1 MRPGFGQQNNQSMPL
16 LQITKLECQRGD
28 RVLFS
33 GLNFRIDAGQL
44 LLVEGENGAGKTSLL
59 RLLCGLS
66 RPAAGEVR
74 WRGVNIAQQRAL
86 FHSEMAYFG
95 HHGGVK
101 LELTAQ
107 ENLAA
112 ASALRRHVTVIEMEE
127 ALYQVGLGGF
137 EDIPG
142 RRLSAGQKQR
152 LALARLLL
160 SDAKLWILDEPFT
173 ALDVD
178 GVALVGGLLER
189 HAANGGLAVLTSH
202 QPVELKTDL
211 QKLQLG

>member
-1 MRPGFGQQNNQSMPL
+1 MPSAL
-16 LQITKLECQRGD
+16 LQIHSLECQRGD

-33 GLNFRIDAGQL
+33 DLNFQLDAGQL

-74 WRGVNIAQQRAL
+74 WRGGDIARQRAL
-86 FHSEMAYFG
+86 YHSEMAYFG

-101 LELTAQ
+101 LELTAL
-107 ENLAA
+107 ENLSAA
-112 ASALRRHVTVIEMEE
+112 CALRRHATPLEMEE
-127 ALYQVGLGGF
+127 ALYSVGLGGY

-152 LALARLLL
+152 LALARLRL
-160 SDAKLWILDEPFT
+160 SRAVLWILDEPFT

-189 HAANGGLAVLTSH
+189 HAAAGGLAVLTSH
-202 QPVELKTDL
+202 QPVELATDL
-211 QKLQLG
+211 QRLRLA

>member
-1 MRPGFGQQNNQSMPL
+1 MPL
-16 LQITKLECQRGD
+16 LQANQLECQRGD

-33 GLNFRIDAGQL
+33 DLNFTVEAGQL

-66 RPAAGEVR
+66 RPAAGDVL
-74 WRGVNIAQQRAL
+74 WRGASIFSQRTV
-86 FHSEMAYFG
+86 FHGEMAYLG

-101 LELTAQ
+101 LELTAL
-107 ENLAA
+107 ENLAVA
-112 ASALRRHVTVIEMEE
+112 CALRGPQPSHAMED
-127 ALYQVGLGGF
+127 ALYEVGLAGF
-137 EDIPG
+137 ADAPG
-142 RRLSAGQKQR
+142 RRMSAGQRQR

-160 SDAKLWILDEPFT
+160 SGAILWILDEPFT

-178 GVALVGGLLER
+178 GIALVGGLLER

-202 QPVELKTDL
+202 QPVELKTGL
-211 QKLQLG
+211 KRLQLAA

>member
-1 MRPGFGQQNNQSMPL
+1 MPPAQL
-16 LQITKLECQRGD
+16 LVDNLECQRGD

-33 GLNFRIDAGQL
+33 GLNFRVDAGQL

-66 RPAAGEVR
+66 RPAAGDVL
-74 WRGVNIAQQRAL
+74 WRGESIAHRRAQ

-101 LELTAQ
+101 QELTAL
-107 ENLAA
+107 ENLTVACG
-112 ASALRRHVTVIEMEE
+112 LRRHASVVEMED
-127 ALYQVGLGGF
+127 ALHEVGLGGF

-160 SDAKLWILDEPFT
+160 SGAKLWILDEPFT

-178 GVALVGGLLER
+178 GIALVGSLLER

-202 QPVELKTDL
+202 QPVELKTGL
-211 QKLQLG
+211 QRLRLG

>member
-1 MRPGFGQQNNQSMPL
+1 MPPAQL
-16 LQITKLECQRGD
+16 LVDNLECQRGD

-33 GLNFRIDAGQL
+33 GLNFQVEAGQL

-74 WRGVNIAQQRAL
+74 WRGENIARHRAQ
-86 FHSEMAYFG
+86 FHNDMAYFG

-101 LELTAQ
+101 LELTAL
-107 ENLAA
+107 ENLVA

-160 SDAKLWILDEPFT
+160 SQATLWIMDEPFT

-178 GVALVGGLLER
+178 GIALVGGLLER

-211 QKLQLG
+211 HRLRLG